1 MLVLVLGL
9 GVGFAVWKSGQ
20 PGQPG
25 RTGVGNGPAELV
37 LEFGGK
43 GTGPGLLDDPRRI
56 AVDGSG
62 HLWVADYGDGRL
74 QEFDPPGSSCG

>member
-1 MLVLVLGL
+1 MHPPHHAMHRARLGRRH
-9 GVGFAVWKSGQ
+9 AKAGQ
-20 PGQPG
+20 DL
-25 RTGVGNGPAELV
+25 GNGPAELV